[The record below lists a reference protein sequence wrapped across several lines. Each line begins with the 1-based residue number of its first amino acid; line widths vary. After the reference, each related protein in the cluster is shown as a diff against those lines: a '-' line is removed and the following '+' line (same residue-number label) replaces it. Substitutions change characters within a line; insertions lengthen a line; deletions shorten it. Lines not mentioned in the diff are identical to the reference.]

1 MKINFK
7 AVFSKNIILTILL
20 ALALLFLFVSVP
32 INAETDHKKDS
43 SETLQSLRQWGA
55 DLYSQFLEFKN
66 EQDFIQNGF
75 GYSKSRKKYEK
86 WKSEVELLEK
96 ACLAELNKLPATEK
110 LESKVFSIYNSTTE
124 LKSIARL
131 YAMSG
136 GEETKRMKKK
146 KRVIE
151 EQFILEGIR

>member
-1 MKINFK
+1 MK
-7 AVFSKNIILTILL
+7 
-20 ALALLFLFVSVP
+20 
-32 INAETDHKKDS
+32 
-43 SETLQSLRQWGA
+43 
-55 DLYSQFLEFKN
+55 FKN

-96 ACLAELNKLPATEK
+96 ACLTELNKLPATEK
-110 LESKVFSIYNSTTE
+110 LESEVFSIYNSTTE

-151 EQFILEGIR
+151 EQFILEGLR